1 MPNTPPPTTIYLP
14 LSVAEHK
21 PEKDG
26 EYICLYRH
34 KEGAA
39 MSPLY
44 GGETFPFPALYK
56 AFLQPCERIIF
67 TPEQLEAY
75 RKEVAKEEAG
85 KAWVSVEEGLPDIE
99 KDVLLYYT
107 IPHKTGVYEYIV
119 VGYIQNITQGATY
132 KSASWVDKEYNAITP
147 THWQPLPP
155 PPDKQTYIDGEESI
169 IDLVDSILE
178 LSMKLKQSL
187 NNGKP

>member
-1 MPNTPPPTTIYLP
+1 MKYLCYYKKSTPMPNTPSPVQIYLP

-21 PEKDG
+21 PEKDDCYFIYW
-26 EYICLYRH
+26 EYEKRTAVM
-34 KEGAA
+34 GAA
-39 MSPLY
+39 IYNPKMKSFSVDNNVQPSH
-44 GGETFPFPALYK
+44 
-56 AFLQPCERIIF
+56 FLQPCERIIF

-155 PPDKQTYIDGEESI
+155 PPDKQTNIESI
-169 IDLVDSILE
+169 
-178 LSMKLKQSL
+178 K
-187 NNGKP
+187 